1 MMCISCSFQLHIM
14 SQLDE
19 GAFYPFIPLVDEDV
33 KQDRTQNWEML
44 LVTGLQLDSAPLI
57 TTL

>member
-1 MMCISCSFQLHIM
+1 M